1 VSVSHGGSLLVL
13 VVVVVSHGGSLV
25 LVLVVVVVSH
35 GGSLL
40 ELEWL

>member
-1 VSVSHGGSLLVL
+1 